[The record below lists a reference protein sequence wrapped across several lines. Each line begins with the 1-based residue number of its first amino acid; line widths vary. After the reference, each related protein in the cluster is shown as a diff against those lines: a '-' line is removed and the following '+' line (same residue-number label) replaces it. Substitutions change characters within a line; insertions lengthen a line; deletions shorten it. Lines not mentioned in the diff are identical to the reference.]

1 MALDRSFN
9 QHHADIYVM
18 LQMQQRL
25 IAALQEAVFYGIS
38 DDWIDRTIIDPI
50 VDGLARITRALSE
63 APRWL
68 HNGLVPS
75 YAMIMWLGVLGCVLI
90 AMRLLPYYPR

>member
-1 MALDRSFN
+1 MARDSVRRLD

-38 DDWIDRTIIDPI
+38 DEWIDRTITLI
-50 VDGLARITRALSE
+50 VDAKVRADIMNITDRSGNENQNHRTRDTVRLDRAD
-63 APRWL
+63 
-68 HNGLVPS
+68 
-75 YAMIMWLGVLGCVLI
+75 
-90 AMRLLPYYPR
+90 

>member
-38 DDWIDRTIIDPI
+38 DDWIDRTITLI
-50 VDGLARITRALSE
+50 VDAKVRADFMKITE
-63 APRWL
+63 E
-68 HNGLVPS
+68 
-75 YAMIMWLGVLGCVLI
+75 
-90 AMRLLPYYPR
+90 

>member
-38 DDWIDRTIIDPI
+38 DDWIDRTITLI
-50 VDGLARITRALSE
+50 VDAKVRADIMKITE
-63 APRWL
+63 E
-68 HNGLVPS
+68 
-75 YAMIMWLGVLGCVLI
+75 
-90 AMRLLPYYPR
+90 

>member
-1 MALDRSFN
+1 VALDRSFN

-38 DDWIDRTIIDPI
+38 DDWIDRTITLI
-50 VDGLARITRALSE
+50 VDAKVRADIMKITE
-63 APRWL
+63 E
-68 HNGLVPS
+68 
-75 YAMIMWLGVLGCVLI
+75 
-90 AMRLLPYYPR
+90 

>member
-1 MALDRSFN
+1 VARDSKRHLD

-38 DDWIDRTIIDPI
+38 DDWIDRTITLI
-50 VDGLARITRALSE
+50 VDAKVRADIMKITE
-63 APRWL
+63 E
-68 HNGLVPS
+68 
-75 YAMIMWLGVLGCVLI
+75 
-90 AMRLLPYYPR
+90 